1 MRDEPHFSHDI
12 SAVQAIGVVP
22 TILDTLCKLTGMGFA
37 AVARVTEERW
47 IACQVQDN
55 IAFGLQPG
63 SELDIK
69 STICHEIRTSG
80 QEVVI
85 DDVDNDPLYC
95 NHHTPLMYGFK
106 SYISVPIRLADGA
119 FFGTLCAIDPGTNHV
134 SRPEIVN
141 TFRMF
146 ANLIALH
153 LKGGERIEQA
163 EESLMSEQRTA
174 QLREQFIAVLGHD
187 LRNPLASLTSG
198 VVLLAKEPLTERG
211 RSILTRMRQSGERM
225 SLLIENILD
234 FARGRL
240 GRGVDVERRL
250 TDIAGLVEEVV
261 AEIQIVNPD
270 RTIQIDCE
278 VNTDVRCDAIRVA
291 QLLSNLLGNAI
302 THGDPAQPIDV
313 ECTVADHKLLLSVAN
328 GGTPIPAIAQLRLF
342 EPFERG
348 TSTRDGLGLG
358 LFISQEIARAHGG
371 TLLVASSEE
380 QTKFTF
386 EMPL

>member
-1 MRDEPHFSHDI
+1 MPDKPDFSHDI
-12 SAVQAIGVVP
+12 SAVQAIEVVP

-37 AVARVTEERW
+37 AIARVTEEHW

-63 SELDIK
+63 GELDIK

-80 QEVVI
+80 EEVII

-106 SYISVPIRLADGA
+106 SYISVPIRFADGT

-134 SRPEIVN
+134 SRPEIAN

-153 LKGGERIEQA
+153 LKGGERVEQA
-163 EESLMSEQRTA
+163 EESLMNEQRTA

-198 VVLLAKEPLTERG
+198 IVLLAKEPSTERS

-240 GRGVDVERRL
+240 GRGLDLERRP
-250 TDIAGLVEEVV
+250 TDISGLVEQIV
-261 AEIQIVNPD
+261 AEIQIVNPE
-270 RTIQIDCE
+270 RSIH
-278 VNTDVRCDAIRVA
+278 TDCDANASAACDPIRIA
-291 QLLSNLLGNAI
+291 QLLSNLVGNAI
-302 THGDPAQPIDV
+302 SHGDPAEPIAV
-313 ECTVADHKLLLSVAN
+313 ECHIARDKLLLSVSN

-371 TLLVASSEE
+371 TLLVASSDK